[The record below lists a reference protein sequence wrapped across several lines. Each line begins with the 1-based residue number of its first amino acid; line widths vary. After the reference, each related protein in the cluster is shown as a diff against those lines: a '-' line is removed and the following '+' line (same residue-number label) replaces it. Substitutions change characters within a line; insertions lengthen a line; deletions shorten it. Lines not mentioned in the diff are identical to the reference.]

1 MATRGEAAEVP
12 AETRMTFRLR
22 EPLTL
27 TEKLDD

>member
-12 AETRMTFRLR
+12 AETRMTFRLAAI
-22 EPLTL
+22 TI